1 MEINIKIAIN
11 GKEEKMLFE
20 NYSLEGMPTISTET
34 RYTSWEVITVN
45 QHENIWQ
52 SIWGQHCP
60 VGHLARMKMFKMC
73 CLKWKPVVMCNN
85 WH

>member
-1 MEINIKIAIN
+1 MEINIKIVIN
-11 GKEEKMLFE
+11 GKEGKMLFE

-52 SIWGQHCP
+52 NI
-60 VGHLARMKMFKMC
+60 
-73 CLKWKPVVMCNN
+73 
-85 WH
+85 